1 MKGPPPIGY
10 IDIFWVISTVDICR
24 YLSMVVAFFL
34 NVDFDVDFSRY
45 FKKNVDIR
53 CRFLSK
59 YADICRKMS
68 ISVPILVD
76 ICRYMSKNVDIC
88 QYLLLRFMCQ

>member
-1 MKGPPPIGY
+1 MINKKALLLNPDRLTESNRRKADRFTVTESQSDSLTDTDRLISTDSPRGPPIGY

-45 FKKNVDIR
+45 F
-53 CRFLSK
+53 
-59 YADICRKMS
+59 
-68 ISVPILVD
+68 
-76 ICRYMSKNVDIC
+76 
-88 QYLLLRFMCQ
+88 